1 MPYHRNLFIGVGI
14 CNILQKIS
22 AFLDCDCQMVDVVS
36 NKGIQGIYQK
46 LEVVNGRPSW
56 NSSVGVA
63 VWFSPTYEGWFF
75 GPVDYL
81 GQDYASVISV
91 NTGTVSCP
99 YNIPDDQWLYYD
111 SGSSAWAYVNVGD
124 VSIECLTG
132 KFN

>member
-1 MPYHRNLFIGVGI
+1 M
-14 CNILQKIS
+14 
-22 AFLDCDCQMVDVVS
+22 
-36 NKGIQGIYQK
+36 
-46 LEVVNGRPSW
+46 NGRPSW

-81 GQDYASVISV
+81 GQDMANVISV
-91 NTGTVSCP
+91 NTGNHSCP

-132 KFN
+132 NHSFWYLLKPT

>member
-1 MPYHRNLFIGVGI
+1 MPYHRNLFIGVG
-14 CNILQKIS
+14 

-63 VWFSPTYEGWFF
+63 VWFSTTYEGWFF
-75 GPVDYL
+75 GYMDYL
-81 GQDYASVISV
+81 GQDMANVISV
-91 NTGTVSCP
+91 NSGNHSCP

-124 VSIECLTG
+124 VSIECLSG